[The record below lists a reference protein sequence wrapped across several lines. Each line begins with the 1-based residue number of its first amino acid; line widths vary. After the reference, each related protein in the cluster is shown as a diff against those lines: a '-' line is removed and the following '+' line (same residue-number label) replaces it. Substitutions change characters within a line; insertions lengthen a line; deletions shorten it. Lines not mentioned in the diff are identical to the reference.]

1 MKKDKRQKKKKGRSV
16 QELLGIRSFTQYGL
30 AVGKYELLFYLVSP
44 TNISVLSHTNIEIKI
59 NYPVMYTPES
69 PQKYLRRNFDGGY
82 SQSGIPFLD
91 YRCDTGCTNRMIYG
105 HNMKNRTMF
114 GTLIHYTDP
123 AYAAAHSV
131 ITFQTADGLEK
142 YTAFAVVPVQKTDA
156 WYSFIRAADGAE
168 FAKQVALLRSKS
180 LYDTGVTPV
189 YGQQLLTLS
198 TCYGSGKDGRL
209 IVAAAQL

>member
-1 MKKDKRQKKKKGRSV
+1 
-16 QELLGIRSFTQYGL
+16 
-30 AVGKYELLFYLVSP
+30 
-44 TNISVLSHTNIEIKI
+44 
-59 NYPVMYTPES
+59 MYTPES

-142 YTAFAVVPVQKTDA
+142 YTVFAVVPVQKTDA